1 MVTLPMLKNGARGEA
16 ALEAGGRQYC
26 LLLTLGAL
34 AEIEDGLGL
43 DDLSGVAVRLAQPR
57 AADLAIVAAALL
69 RGGGHDMC
77 PAEVLRLGCDL
88 GALVRAVTAAF
99 DHAGLRPGGDNAGL
113 GATATEGRDRAPFPG
128 AGSAPSALA

>member
-1 MVTLPMLKNGARGEA
+1 MVNRARGEA
-16 ALEAGGRQYC
+16 ALVAGGRQYR

-43 DDLSGVAVRLAQPR
+43 DDLSGVAARLKQTR

-77 PAEVLRLGCDL
+77 PADVLRLPCDL
-88 GALVRAVTAAF
+88 GALVRGVAEAF
-99 DHAGLRPGGDNAGL
+99 EHAGLHADL
-113 GATATEGRDRAPFPG
+113 GAEMAEAKGEGPF
-128 AGSAPSALA
+128 AGPALSASDSG